1 MKRYLYLTHRWLG
14 IALCLFMAMWFFS
27 GVVMMYVGYPRLT
40 LFERLASLPALDATG
55 CCVGIDA
62 ALAAS
67 GETKAPQ
74 SMRLTSV
81 AGAPR
86 YVLEYENN
94 RSVAIDARSGSR
106 IASVDAAAAVA
117 AARSFRPDAES
128 DYRGV
133 VDEDAWTHSKA
144 LEGHRPMHKVQMAD
158 ADGTLLYVSG
168 TTGEVV
174 RDATRT
180 ERIWNWVGAWIHY
193 LYMFR
198 GGPVDPYWKD
208 IIVYTSLTATA
219 LAVLGLVVGLLRWR
233 FDGRYKSGSKSPYRD
248 DFMRWHHYAGLI
260 FGLTVATWVF
270 SGLMSMNPWK
280 VFDTP
285 TRLDMRAYAGGEL
298 GPKWFGVGPGEA
310 LRIFDARDFHPREIE
325 LRLVDGVGYYI
336 GHNEAGL
343 TLILP
348 ATPGAEV
355 SSMFPSELLQK
366 AGARLVGGASVK
378 EATVLTAYDFYY
390 YGRAPHTMAGTVE
403 KRLPVVR
410 IAFDDTLGTWAH
422 IDPYTGAVLGK
433 YDSGRRGYRWL
444 FAFPHSW
451 DWRPLIE
458 ARPLWDV
465 VMLLLCGGGFAL
477 SVTGVVIGWRRLFPR
492 RRARKSQLG
501 AERQFVMPRPWSL
514 FRSD

>member
-40 LFERLASLPALDATG
+40 LFERLSSLPALDASG
-55 CCVGIDA
+55 CCVGLDA

-67 GETKAPQ
+67 GEAKAPQ
-74 SMRLTSV
+74 SIRLTSV

-86 YVLEYENN
+86 YILEYDKN
-94 RSVAIDARSGSR
+94 RVVAVDARSGSR
-106 IASVDAAAAVA
+106 IDSVDEAAAVA
-117 AARSFRPDAES
+117 AAESFRAGADS
-128 DYRGV
+128 VYLGV
-133 VDEDAWTHSKA
+133 TDEDAWTHSKA
-144 LEGHRPMHKVQMAD
+144 LEGHRPMHLVQMAD

-168 TTGEVV
+168 VTGEVV

-198 GGPVDPYWKD
+198 GGATDPYWKD
-208 IIVYTSLTATA
+208 IIVYTSLTATL
-219 LAVLGLVVGLLRWR
+219 LAVLGIVVGMLRWR
-233 FDGRYKSGSKSPYRD
+233 FGGRYKNGSKSPYRD
-248 DFMRWHHYAGLI
+248 DVMRWHHYAGLI
-260 FGLTVATWVF
+260 FGLTATTWIF
-270 SGLMSMNPWK
+270 SGLMSMNPWQ

-285 TRLDMRAYAGGEL
+285 TRLDMRAYSGGEF
-298 GPKWFGVGPGEA
+298 GPESFPVSVGEA
-310 LRIFDARDFHPREIE
+310 LRSFNAQNFSPREIE
-325 LRLVDGVGYYI
+325 LRLVDGTGYYI
-336 GHNEAGL
+336 GHNESGL

-348 ATPGAEV
+348 A
-355 SSMFPSELLQK
+355 K
-366 AGARLVGGASVK
+366 AGAAPSAMFPTELLEKAGAHLVGNASVK
-378 EATVLTAYDFYY
+378 DATVLTEYDFYY

-410 IAFDDTLGTWAH
+410 LVFDDPLETWAH

-433 YDSGRRGYRWL
+433 YDVGRRGYRWF

-465 VMLLLCGGGFAL
+465 VMLLLCAGGFAL
-477 SVTGVVIGWRRLFPR
+477 SVTGVVIGWRRLGKR
-492 RRARKSQLG
+492 LAARPESQAILTKESS
-501 AERQFVMPRPWSL
+501 A
-514 FRSD
+514 